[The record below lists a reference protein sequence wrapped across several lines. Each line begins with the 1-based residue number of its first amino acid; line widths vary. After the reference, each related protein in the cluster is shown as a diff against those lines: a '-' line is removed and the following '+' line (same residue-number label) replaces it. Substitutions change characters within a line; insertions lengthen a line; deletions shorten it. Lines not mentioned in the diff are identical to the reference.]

1 MNIDYSKIKGK
12 KVLLFSGGMDCYM
25 INELEKPDVL
35 LYIDNHS
42 KYSQVEKAFL
52 KKMQEQCGAYP
63 NLVFV
68 DNFINMSDIERD
80 DYIIPARN
88 AYFILKAAEYG
99 DEIILGA
106 TLGDRS
112 TDKDKIF
119 AKQMTDLLNHIYEAS
134 HWVGEEARHI
144 NVNFKY
150 KDYTKQDL
158 IKALIEKRRK
168 ELGISLSDGKALV
181 AEQLMRDTISCYDFQ
196 DDENHENKI
205 PCGICKP
212 CTRKWL
218 AILGATGWD
227 MGKYFATN
235 PRDYFTPEVIEQW
248 ITKESGPNNRG
259 RESQEIIEI
268 LEKLRD
274 GKI

>member
-1 MNIDYSKIKGK
+1 MNIDYSKIRGK
-12 KVLLFSGGMDCYM
+12 KVLLFSGGMDCYT

-42 KYSQVEKAFL
+42 KYSAIEKAFL
-52 KKMQEQCGAYP
+52 KDMQKRGFYP

-68 DNFINMSDIERD
+68 DNFINMSEIERD

-106 TLGDRS
+106 TSGDRS
-112 TDKDKIF
+112 TDKDKLF
-119 AKQMTDLLNHIYEAS
+119 AKQMTDILNHIYEAS
-134 HWVGEEARHI
+134 HWVGQNARLI

-158 IKALIEKRRK
+158 LKALIDLRRK
-168 ELGISLSDGKALV
+168 QLGISLEDAKALV
-181 AEQLMRDTISCYDFQ
+181 AEQLVRETISCYDFHEQ
-196 DDENHENKI
+196 DGKAI
-205 PCGICKP
+205 PGGVCKP

-227 MGKYFATN
+227 MGKFFATN
-235 PRDYFTPEVIEQW
+235 PREYFTPEVIEQW
-248 ITKESGPNNRG
+248 IKKESGPNNRG
-259 RESQEIIEI
+259 RESQEIIEL